1 MNIIYLLIGLVVGAV
16 VGFWIGRKGKV
27 VKNEEI
33 PGIGKV
39 NQERKQEIERAK
51 EKIVDLFGGR
61 DTIANAEVQKLL
73 GVSEETAFRYLDE
86 LEKDGKI
93 EQVGA
98 LGRNVEYRL
107 KTH

>member
-1 MNIIYLLIGLVVGAV
+1 MNIIYLLIGLVIGAV

-27 VKNEEI
+27 VKNGEI

-39 NQERKQEIERAK
+39 NQERKQEVERAK
-51 EKIVDLFGGR
+51 GKIVDLFGSR
-61 DTIANAEVQKLL
+61 DAIANIEVRKLL

-93 EQVGA
+93 EQIGA

-107 KTH
+107 KTR